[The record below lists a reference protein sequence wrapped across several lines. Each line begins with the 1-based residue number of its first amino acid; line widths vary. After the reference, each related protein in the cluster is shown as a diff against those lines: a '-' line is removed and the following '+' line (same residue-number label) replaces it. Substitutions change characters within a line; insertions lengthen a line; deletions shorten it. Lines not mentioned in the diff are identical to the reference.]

1 MSLICDVA
9 KDIDDYVEYSSK
21 LRMTCKHL
29 RIFMIASPFLN
40 FRDALSHYI
49 SLYDAK
55 TNDDIIKQKT
65 SIYEHLSRGFKD
77 GCVFI
82 LYEMKDRMTKALENA
97 QTKPAKCVFRKQM
110 HEYKRME
117 IEIRRGNKLA
127 DIKSL
132 FKFADK
138 LIDTIR
144 DTESVF
150 LSYKAPFKANANFR
164 LPV

>member
-1 MSLICDVA
+1 MRLISDIA
-9 KDIDDYVEYSSK
+9 RDIDDYAEYSSK

-49 SLYDAK
+49 SLYEAK
-55 TNDDIIKQKT
+55 TNNDKIKQET

-77 GCVFI
+77 GCVCI
-82 LYEMKDRMTKALENA
+82 LYEMRDRVTKALESA
-97 QTKPAKCVFRKQM
+97 QTKPEKCVFRKHM

-117 IEIRRGNKLA
+117 IEIRSGDKLT

-138 LIDTIR
+138 LIDIIR
-144 DTESVF
+144 NTESAF
-150 LSYKAPFKANANFR
+150 LSYKARFKANANHR